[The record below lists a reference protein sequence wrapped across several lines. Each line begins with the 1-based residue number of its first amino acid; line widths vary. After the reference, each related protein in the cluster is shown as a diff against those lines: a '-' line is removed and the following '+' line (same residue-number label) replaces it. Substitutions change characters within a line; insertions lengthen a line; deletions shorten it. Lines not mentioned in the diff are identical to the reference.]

1 MPKIRT
7 HRGTAKR
14 VKVTATGKVMHRHQF
29 SGCGHIL
36 SKKSRKRKR
45 NFRKDQPTFK
55 GDLKRFAPD
64 DPVPGLRRGSNSW
77 HASNAEYTAS
87 STAAR

>member
-14 VKVTATGKVMHRHQF
+14 VKVSANGKVTHRHQF

-36 SKKSRKRKR
+36 SKKTRKRKR
-45 NFRKDQPTFK
+45 KFRKDQATFA
-55 GDLKRFAPD
+55 GDLRRFAAHIPY
-64 DPVPGLRRGSNSW
+64 LL
-77 HASNAEYTAS
+77 
-87 STAAR
+87 

>member
-14 VKVTATGKVMHRHQF
+14 VKVSANGKVTHRHQF

-36 SKKSRKRKR
+36 SKKPRKRKR
-45 NFRKDQPTFK
+45 KFRKDQPVFP
-55 GDLKRFAPD
+55 GDLRRFAAHIPY
-64 DPVPGLRRGSNSW
+64 LI
-77 HASNAEYTAS
+77 
-87 STAAR
+87 

>member
-14 VKVTATGKVMHRHQF
+14 VKVSATGKVTHRHVF
-29 SGCGHIL
+29 DGCGHIL

-45 NFRKDQPTFK
+45 KFRKDQPTAK
-55 GDLKRFAPD
+55 GDLKRLAPTI
-64 DPVPGLRRGSNSW
+64 PYLV
-77 HASNAEYTAS
+77 
-87 STAAR
+87 

>member
-14 VKVTATGKVMHRHQF
+14 VKVSAAGTVTHRHQF

-36 SKKSRKRKR
+36 SKKTRKRKR
-45 NFRKDQPTFK
+45 KFRKDQPVFP
-55 GDLKRFAPD
+55 GDLKRLAPTI
-64 DPVPGLRRGSNSW
+64 PYLL
-77 HASNAEYTAS
+77 
-87 STAAR
+87 

>member
-1 MPKIRT
+1 MPKIKT

-14 VKVTATGKVMHRHQF
+14 VKVSANGKVTHRHQF

-45 NFRKDQPTFK
+45 HFRKDMTVAP
-55 GDLKRFAPD
+55 GDLKRFAPQI
-64 DPVPGLRRGSNSW
+64 PYLI
-77 HASNAEYTAS
+77 
-87 STAAR
+87 

>member
-1 MPKIRT
+1 MPKIKT

-14 VKVTATGKVMHRHQF
+14 VKVSGNGIVTHRHQF

-45 NFRKDQPTFK
+45 KFRKDQPTFK
-55 GDLKRFAPD
+55 GDLKRLAPTI
-64 DPVPGLRRGSNSW
+64 PYLV
-77 HASNAEYTAS
+77 
-87 STAAR
+87 